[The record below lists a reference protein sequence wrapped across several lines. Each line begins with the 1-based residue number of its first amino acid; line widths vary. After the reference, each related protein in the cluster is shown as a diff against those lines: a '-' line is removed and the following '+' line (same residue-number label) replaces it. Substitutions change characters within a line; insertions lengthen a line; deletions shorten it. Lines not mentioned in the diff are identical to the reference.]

1 MNKYIFTAPLG
12 AHTVN
17 SVHPCSYISEVIMV
31 HLGLFVRLEAKPGYE
46 SAVENFLRDALP
58 LVQEEAQTSVW
69 FGVRLGERT
78 FAIFDAFA
86 DEAGRD
92 AHLAGKVA
100 AALMEKAPE
109 LLAESPVIEKLEILA
124 TKLP

>member
-1 MNKYIFTAPLG
+1 
-12 AHTVN
+12 
-17 SVHPCSYISEVIMV
+17 MV
-31 HLGLFVRLEAKPGYE
+31 HLGLFVRLEAKPGCE

-58 LVQEEAQTSVW
+58 LVQEEAQTPVW